1 MRSSKARVVREADLV
16 PWAANNRLG
25 RRSILASRSE
35 LSAFLESV
43 ERRAFKQAVFAV
55 RDEEAALDIVQDA
68 MLRLAEK
75 YGHRPAAELPL
86 LFHRIVQNAIRDYF
100 RRQKVRSLWTT
111 LLSSLG
117 PPGGEDD
124 EHDPLETLQPAD
136 GSKGEETPEE
146 QLERT
151 QVLEIIEQEL
161 TKLPPRQREA
171 FIMRYW
177 EELDVADTARIM
189 GCSEGSVKTHCSR
202 AAHALAAALKARG
215 ITL

>member
-1 MRSSKARVVREADLV
+1 MKNHDGNICRQITAY
-16 PWAANNRLG
+16 
-25 RRSILASRSE
+25 RRRGLALASRSE
-35 LSAFLESV
+35 LSAFLEGV

-86 LFHRIVQNAIRDYF
+86 LFHRIVQNAIRDWF

-111 LLSSLG
+111 LLSSLT
-117 PPGGEDD
+117 PGRGEDED
-124 EHDPLETLQPAD
+124 HDPLETLQAAGGSNVEESPA
-136 GSKGEETPEE
+136 S
-146 QLERT
+146 LFERS
-151 QVLEIIEQEL
+151 QVLEIIEQEIAR
-161 TKLPPRQREA
+161 LPSRQRQA

-177 EELDVADTARIM
+177 EELDVAETAKVM

-202 AAHALAAALKARG
+202 AAHTLAAALKARG